1 MQQFPHPLIILD
13 LNLSAFADG
22 VFVGFILS
30 TIFFGVTLL
39 QAWNYALSNKDGW
52 IMRTLVM
59 ADISSDWPHGT
70 LHVMPVGGL
79 VDITTTSNNVL
90 LLHTYL
96 IQHFGNLLELT
107 MANISFIVEI
117 ALTATV
123 VFLVQLFFASRVY
136 ILNHGDYRLPCAI
149 VATACLGFVCSC
161 YAVSTEITH
170 REVADLTILPIKV
183 TFILG
188 QSLVTI
194 SDGITTLALSVNFIQ
209 KRSGINTKNI
219 ISILESLLAAVVAR
233 GVLVTV
239 SNGILILLYILY
251 PLKLYWLAVQFMQS
265 KLYIITLRSYS
276 FLTFS
281 FLSCNVRFL
290 FGTNTAT
297 HPELE

>member
-52 IMRTLVM
+52 IMRTLV
-59 ADISSDWPHGT
+59 AS
-70 LHVMPVGGL
+70 L
-79 VDITTTSNNVL
+79 VALDITTTSNNVL

-107 MANISFIVEI
+107 MSNISFIVEI

-161 YAVSTEITH
+161 YAVNTEITH

-188 QSLVTI
+188 QSLVTT
-194 SDGITTLALSVNFIQ
+194 SDGITTLALSVNFIRA
-209 KRSGINTKNI
+209 RSEINTKNI

-265 KLYIITLRSYS
+265 KLYIITLIAMYASSSAPILPRI
-276 FLTFS
+276 LN
-281 FLSCNVRFL
+281 LSS
-290 FGTNTAT
+290 
-297 HPELE
+297 